1 MYTYMYY
8 FYLGKKKSCILNEKC
23 LICFLTSRAVKGS
36 MLQHHRP
43 LQPAFPLWHP
53 PIPTQ
58 LVGSL
63 LPTHCLSCS
72 VSAMIFP
79 LSAFSSL
86 FHSSRTWPGQLSAL
100 QASQS
105 HGPRSPGCFPF
116 LFTPPPPPFSPDLLG
131 PILFSPSSILLPLKM
146 YGIFCLLLSPLCLFA
161 YFSYII
167 ACKSLSGLLHL
178 PSDTCLSLS
187 LWLQCPSLF
196 PGDLHPRDPNPRCS
210 SLLDLSLTN
219 SQLLP
224 APLSLAYCSTMV
236 PR

>member
-116 LFTPPPPPFSPDLLG
+116 LFTPPRFLQTFWALSFSVLALFFFLLKCMVSSASS
-131 PILFSPSSILLPLKM
+131 SPH
-146 YGIFCLLLSPLCLFA
+146 FV
-161 YFSYII
+161 
-167 ACKSLSGLLHL
+167 SLHTFHTS
-178 PSDTCLSLS
+178 
-187 LWLQCPSLF
+187 
-196 PGDLHPRDPNPRCS
+196 
-210 SLLDLSLTN
+210 
-219 SQLLP
+219 
-224 APLSLAYCSTMV
+224 
-236 PR
+236 

>member
-116 LFTPPPPPFSPDLLG
+116 LFTPPPPRFLQTFWALSFSVLALFFFLLKCMVSSASS
-131 PILFSPSSILLPLKM
+131 SPH
-146 YGIFCLLLSPLCLFA
+146 FV
-161 YFSYII
+161 
-167 ACKSLSGLLHL
+167 SLHTFHTS
-178 PSDTCLSLS
+178 
-187 LWLQCPSLF
+187 
-196 PGDLHPRDPNPRCS
+196 
-210 SLLDLSLTN
+210 
-219 SQLLP
+219 
-224 APLSLAYCSTMV
+224 
-236 PR
+236 